1 MKPTCI
7 AYTNMYVY
15 NFQTCGF
22 HSTFKI
28 NNMRMKTI
36 ILKAGIAFLFILF
49 MGIGCESEKSGNAL
63 DLVKS
68 VKDQKGFVWFEVQ
81 SKTYSVFVGID
92 GTYDCSDIG
101 IPYNMPDEYKKEG
114 LEILF
119 SGNYYKCDDFPPRIP
134 GVTYYYLE
142 LTEIKSVK

>member
-1 MKPTCI
+1 M
-7 AYTNMYVY
+7 
-15 NFQTCGF
+15 
-22 HSTFKI
+22 
-28 NNMRMKTI
+28 MKTI
-36 ILKAGIAFLFILF
+36 FFNAGIALLFMLF
-49 MGIGCESEKSGNAL
+49 MGIGCESEKSSNAG
-63 DLVKS
+63 DLVKSIKCDNAREAVKS

-101 IPYNMPDEYKKEG
+101 IPCNLPDKYKEEG

-119 SGNYYKCDDFPPRIP
+119 SGKYYKCKEFSPIIP
-134 GVTYYYLE
+134 GQTYYYLE